1 MKTFWLNI
9 FFETQWM
16 LWLLLALPIIF
27 YFDFRWTKNRPG
39 IRYSATI
46 LLPQVESWRIKL
58 FKYSN
63 GLKYLTAT
71 CFIIALAKPVL
82 PLVEEY
88 VEADS
93 IEIAMAIDLSSSMLA
108 QDFQPNRLEAS
119 KAVANKFIQNRP
131 YDLFT
136 LVVFAAE
143 SYTISPLTTDKTIL
157 GNQIDNIQCG
167 LLEDGTAI
175 GMGLANA
182 INRLKEG
189 KSKSKIIILLT
200 DGVNNAG
207 YIQPRTAADIA
218 KEFGMKIYSIGVGSA
233 GEALSPVSRRADGQY
248 IYGYTQVEIDEA
260 LLSEI
265 SAMTGGKYY
274 RATDIGEL
282 EDIYEE
288 IDQLEKTKVE
298 ITTIRTY
305 EEQYRWMVYLGSLFL
320 FLELL
325 IRQIW
330 IKRLP

>member
-1 MKTFWLNI
+1 MKAYWLNI

-16 LWLLLALPIIF
+16 LWLLILLPIIF
-27 YFDFRWTKNRPG
+27 YYDFRWTKNRPG
-39 IRYSATI
+39 IRYSATL
-46 LLPQVESWRIKL
+46 LLPQVESWRIRLYKW
-58 FKYSN
+58 SN
-63 GLKYLTAT
+63 GLKCLAAS

-82 PLVEEY
+82 PLTEEY

-93 IEIAMAIDLSSSMLA
+93 IDIAMAIDLSSSMLA

-119 KAVANKFIQNRP
+119 KEVANKFIQNRP

-143 SYTISPLTTDKTIL
+143 SYTLSPLTTDKGIL
-157 GNQIDNIQCG
+157 NNQINNMQCG

-189 KSKSKIIILLT
+189 RSKSKVVILLT

-207 YIQPRTAADIA
+207 YIQPRTAANIA
-218 KEFGMKIYSIGVGSA
+218 KELDIKIYSIGVGSV

-260 LLSEI
+260 LLNEI
-265 SAMTGGKYY
+265 SELTGGKYY

-305 EEQYRWMVYLGSLFL
+305 EEQFRWMVYLGTLFL
-320 FLELL
+320 FFELV